1 MPGLGRRIAVA
12 TTLAVGLAVASSAV
26 PAPGSPLVASC
37 AAAGPNHAAL
47 VVEHGSGSVVTRCV
61 AFDAASVTGEQLL
74 DSSGVA
80 WSGQTFGGFGEA
92 VCAMDEEPAQYVSC
106 PGKDGYWA
114 VFVATGGGEWQLSP
128 VGISSLKLGDGDA
141 EGFRYVPASG
151 DPAPPQPAAGVCGGA
166 AASSPVR
173 AGAAALTAPTAPT
186 APAPST
192 PRSPAQSGGIDAAL
206 LAAALAAVVL
216 AGLAVVRLSA
226 ARRRAP

>member
-12 TTLAVGLAVASSAV
+12 ATLAVGLAVAASVV

-37 AAAGPNHAAL
+37 AGAGPTHAAL

-141 EGFRYVPASG
+141 EGFRYVPVSG
-151 DPAPPQPAAGVCGGA
+151 DTAPPQPAAGVCGGA
-166 AASSPVR
+166 AASSPAR
-173 AGAAALTAPTAPT
+173 AGAAAPTA
-186 APAPST
+186 ST
-192 PRSPAQSGGIDAAL
+192 PQSPAQSGGIDAAM

>member
-1 MPGLGRRIAVA
+1 VLLAALASFAPVA
-12 TTLAVGLAVASSAV
+12 ASV
-26 PAPGSPLVASC
+26 PEC
-37 AAAGPNHAAL
+37 AAAGSHHAAL
-47 VVEHGSGSVVTRCV
+47 VVEHGDGSVVSRCV
-61 AFDAASVTGEQLL
+61 AFATDSISGEQLL
-74 DSSGVA
+74 NLSGVS
-80 WSGQTFGGFGEA
+80 WSSRTFGGFGEA

-141 EGFRYVPASG
+141 EGFRYVPVSG
-151 DPAPPQPAAGVCGGA
+151 DTAPPQPAAGVCGGA
-166 AASSPVR
+166 AASSPAR
-173 AGAAALTAPTAPT
+173 AGAAAPTA
-186 APAPST
+186 ST
-192 PRSPAQSGGIDAAL
+192 PQSPAQSGGIDAAM

>member
-1 MPGLGRRIAVA
+1 MPGLGRRFVVA
-12 TTLAVGLAVASSAV
+12 ASLAVGLAVAASAA

-37 AAAGPNHAAL
+37 AGAGPNHAAL

-61 AFDAASVTGEQLL
+61 AFDAATVTGEQLL

-80 WSGQTFGGFGEA
+80 WSGQTFGGFGAA

-114 VFVATGGGEWQLSP
+114 VFVATGGGEWELSP

-141 EGFRYVPASG
+141 EGFRYVPVSG
-151 DPAPPQPAAGVCGGA
+151 DPMPPPPAAGACAGA
-166 AASSPVR
+166 AASAP
-173 AGAAALTAPTAPT
+173 AGALAAAPTA
-186 APAPST
+186 ST
-192 PRSPAQSGGIDAAL
+192 PQSPAQGGGIDAAM

-216 AGLAVVRLSA
+216 AGLAVVRLAA
-226 ARRRAP
+226 ARRCAT